1 MVKVA
6 CLGMAVHD
14 RIMYVPNIPAQP
26 CKVYAGAVAEAG
38 GGPAATAAAAICK
51 LGGNA
56 LLLGRIGAD
65 EVGDTIR
72 GDLQNEGVDTG
83 GLRSLDGAQSAWSAV
98 LMDPSGE
105 RLIINYPGSGL
116 MVAPDWIDEGLL
128 SGCGALL
135 VDMGWP
141 AGAMKAMSI
150 ASRLGIPSIVDA
162 DYSPHRDSGELLN
175 VADHVLFSEG
185 GLASRSEGESIQAQ
199 LLLMQKKLPCATVGV
214 TVGAKGCLWVK
225 DGEVCLEPGY
235 AVDVVDTLG
244 AGDTFHGAYAIRIAE
259 GASAQQ
265 AIQFANAAAA
275 LKCQRP
281 GGRKGLVGR
290 PETEEL
296 LASGKVNAIASSS
309 H

>member
-1 MVKVA
+1 MAKVA

-14 RIMYVPNIPAQP
+14 RIMYVPAIPAQP

-51 LGGNA
+51 LGGDA
-56 LLLGRIGAD
+56 LLLGRVGAD
-65 EVGDTIR
+65 GVGDIIR
-72 GDLQNEGVDTG
+72 RDLQNEGVDTG
-83 GLRSLDGAQSAWSAV
+83 GLHSLDGAQSAWSVV

-116 MVAPDWIDEGLL
+116 MVTPDWIEEDLR

-141 AGAMKAMSI
+141 AGAMKAISI

-162 DYSPHRDSGELLN
+162 DYSPHEASGELLK

-185 GLASRSEGESIQAQ
+185 GLASRSEGETTEAQ
-199 LLLMQKKLPCATVGV
+199 LLWMQEKLPRATVGV
-214 TVGAKGCLWVK
+214 TVGAKGCLWVR
-225 DGEVCLEPGY
+225 DGDVCLEPGY

-259 GASAQQ
+259 GASPQK
-265 AIQFANAAAA
+265 AIRFANAAAA

-290 PETEEL
+290 PETEQL
-296 LASGKVNAIASSS
+296 LASGMASPAASDS